1 MYMTKEEQRYRVTKM
16 VHPRD
21 GAYFKEDLLK
31 LFDRD
36 KKAVDRLLARNSQEV
51 LQKELKEYVKKNDL
65 AINSYKAFGW
75 DPVKLR

>member
-1 MYMTKEEQRYRVTKM
+1 MTKM

-36 KKAVDRLLARNSQEV
+36 KKAVDRLLAMNSQEV
-51 LQKELKEYVKKNDL
+51 LQKELKEYVKK
-65 AINSYKAFGW
+65 K
-75 DPVKLR
+75 

>member
-1 MYMTKEEQRYRVTKM
+1 MTKM